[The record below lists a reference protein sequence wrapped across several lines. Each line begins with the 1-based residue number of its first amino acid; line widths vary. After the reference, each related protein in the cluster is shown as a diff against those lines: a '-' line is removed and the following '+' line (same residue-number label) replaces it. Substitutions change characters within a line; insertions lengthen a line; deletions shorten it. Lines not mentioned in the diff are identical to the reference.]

1 MIASMTAFAR
11 KSQEA
16 NWGSV
21 TWEIRSVNHR
31 YLEMAIRMPE
41 PLRNLEKSVRE
52 QIQKYISRGK
62 VEAMLRFQPGQD
74 VPFNII
80 VNQSLAQQLANAAK
94 SVDKLFPNTQVNMV
108 EVLAWPGVLHTKDTN
123 MDVVGEAMLGLL
135 QETIA
140 DLVSVRQREGAGV
153 EKFMAE
159 RLKSIQGYIDVIKSR
174 MPETLKT
181 GRTKM
186 IARFKELSVSLDKE
200 RLEQEMVWLAQKV
213 DVAEELQRLTAHVL
227 EVQRV
232 LKEGGVVGR
241 RLDFLMQELNREA
254 NTISSKSTDSAVTQ
268 AAIELRVQIEQ
279 MREQVQN
286 IE

>member
-1 MIASMTAFAR
+1 
-11 KSQEA
+11 
-16 NWGSV
+16 
-21 TWEIRSVNHR
+21 
-31 YLEMAIRMPE
+31 
-41 PLRNLEKSVRE
+41 
-52 QIQKYISRGK
+52 
-62 VEAMLRFQPGQD
+62 
-74 VPFNII
+74 
-80 VNQSLAQQLANAAK
+80 
-94 SVDKLFPNTQVNMV
+94 
-108 EVLAWPGVLHTKDTN
+108 
-123 MDVVGEAMLGLL
+123 
-135 QETIA
+135 
-140 DLVSVRQREGAGV
+140 
-153 EKFMAE
+153 MAE